1 MEPPKMG
8 EGVLGLSLGG
18 VQGFSSSF
26 FSALAGASAA
36 RTVSLAARGADRDT
50 ERAWTALP
58 EKADLR
64 APETVGATRAA
75 HCAEMIAAIM
85 LALLSRC
92 RACWLGARIARAAT
106 PIDAFQPAFE
116 RARSEGVG
124 RVKSPLVSVTNQRR
138 AFIVRFDEPKLIRMI
153 RIKENRTIQVCRAP
167 AQHGAQRAECPP
179 LVSALT
185 CASRTSRSRG
195 KPMRAA
201 PAGPSSAA
209 STSAARCLRVAH
221 ARPRWAFAFGRA
233 RPPRA
238 VERWCGPPLPAV
250 AASLD
255 GRRRHDGRRKT
266 DWELMDEEL
275 RGIRAASH
283 GRTALGV
290 DYGRRRTGLAVSS
303 GGLAPRPLE
312 VVPSHPAPNLI
323 RAVVDAALRERADE
337 IVVGLPVPPK
347 PPDADAA
354 RKREGP
360 RAPVDL
366 SRVVGGGARPKVR
379 FPEDVEP
386 SLGLDGMK
394 TALESFGLKAGGTG
408 EERAARIWALIEADG
423 NLSALPARYFPGG
436 AQGKARLVAAAVE
449 TAAASPSAPA
459 RNARDPRRWIASS
472 PTDAKTDT
480 KRRGRPPIQM
490 HVVCRRFAENLAD
503 AAAPH
508 GVPVRMYDESLTSKR
523 AALAVEASRGA
534 RGLATGFGTDEH
546 VDDVAAAILLERY
559 FARECGE
566 PIDVPPRDTPRR
578 DDETEDG
585 KE

>member
-1 MEPPKMG
+1 
-8 EGVLGLSLGG
+8 
-18 VQGFSSSF
+18 
-26 FSALAGASAA
+26 
-36 RTVSLAARGADRDT
+36 
-50 ERAWTALP
+50 
-58 EKADLR
+58 
-64 APETVGATRAA
+64 
-75 HCAEMIAAIM
+75 
-85 LALLSRC
+85 
-92 RACWLGARIARAAT
+92 
-106 PIDAFQPAFE
+106 
-116 RARSEGVG
+116 
-124 RVKSPLVSVTNQRR
+124 
-138 AFIVRFDEPKLIRMI
+138 
-153 RIKENRTIQVCRAP
+153 
-167 AQHGAQRAECPP
+167 
-179 LVSALT
+179 
-185 CASRTSRSRG
+185 
-195 KPMRAA
+195 MRAA

-379 FPEDVEP
+379 FPEDVEA

-394 TALESFGLKAGGTG
+394 AALEGFGLKAGGTG
-408 EERAARIWALIEADG
+408 GARGAPWALAERAVTSPRSPRGISRE
-423 NLSALPARYFPGG
+423 
-436 AQGKARLVAAAVE
+436 VANE
-449 TAAASPSAPA
+449 K
-459 RNARDPRRWIASS
+459 RASS
-472 PTDAKTDT
+472 PPPSREPRGVTVRAGPERARPAAMDRELADGRENGYETTRSSADSDA
-480 KRRGRPPIQM
+480 RGVSSIRGEP
-490 HVVCRRFAENLAD
+490 AD
-503 AAAPH
+503 AAAPR

-523 AALAVEASRGA
+523 AALAVEASPGAPAGSRRGS
-534 RGLATGFGTDEH
+534 
-546 VDDVAAAILLERY
+546 ERTNTWTTS
-559 FARECGE
+559 
-566 PIDVPPRDTPRR
+566 PPRSFSRGTSRASAGNPSTSRR
-578 DDETEDG
+578 ATRLDATTATEDG